1 MKKKSFR
8 KIICNSIKKPFKKA
22 CNYKVTGYPYAFIM
36 MFFIIFLMQLI
47 MLLIL
52 VKIS

>member
-1 MKKKSFR
+1 MKKKSFG
-8 KIICNSIKKPFKKA
+8 KIVCSPIKKAFKRA
-22 CNYKVTGYPYAFIM
+22 CIHKITGYPYAFIM

>member
-8 KIICNSIKKPFKKA
+8 KTICNSIKKAFKRA
-22 CNYKVTGYPYAFIM
+22 CEHKITGYPYAFIM